1 MVVFAIALLVK
12 KLSRI
17 DEKTYHRIVKWGG
30 LVILLIAAIL
40 LLRAG
45 LPLIAAAVGGLGVLL
60 PRAMQLLRFFG
71 MIKMFRG
78 VFGGKRTASGAQ
90 GQRSASASAAGSMTK
105 AKAAEI
111 LGVKE
116 GATPKEIK
124 TRYQHLMKQVHP
136 DKGGS
141 EHFAS
146 QLNEAKDVLLK

>member
-1 MVVFAIALLVK
+1 VVVFAIALLVK

-17 DEKTYHRIVKWGG
+17 DEKTYRRIVKWGG
-30 LVILLIAAIL
+30 LVVLLIAAIL

-45 LPLIAAAVGGLGVLL
+45 LPVIAAAVGGLGVLL
-60 PRAMQLLRFFG
+60 PRLMQLLRLFG

-78 VFGGKRTASGAQ
+78 LFGGKRATSNAQ
-90 GQRSASASAAGSMTK
+90 GQRSASAASASGMTK

-116 GATPKEIK
+116 TATPKEIK

-146 QLNEAKDVLLK
+146 QLNEAKDLLLK